1 MATEMAKR
9 NINETNDTHVSKAAG
24 FTLKRFKLSKEAN
37 GKVFGYRRIL
47 SAKWAKD
54 QKPEP
59 AWEDALEEL
68 LRSHPALKNIKPDS
82 N

>member
-1 MATEMAKR
+1 MATTMTNR
-9 NINETNDTHVSKAAG
+9 NINESNDTHVSKAAG
-24 FTLKRFKLSKEAN
+24 YTTKRFPLSDEAN
-37 GKVFGYRRIL
+37 GKVFGFRRIL

-54 QKPEP
+54 GKPEP

-68 LRSHPALKNIKPDS
+68 IKTHPALKNIKTE

>member
-1 MATEMAKR
+1 MAKR

-24 FTLKRFKLSKEAN
+24 FIMKRFKLSTEAN
-37 GKVFGYRRIL
+37 GKVFGFRRIL
-47 SAKWAKD
+47 SAEWAKD

-68 LRSHPALKNIKPDS
+68 IKTHPKLKQIKVEVDV
-82 N
+82 